1 MASHKRKLSDTF
13 SDGDW
18 TTYGAGSAA
27 PSDIPPYYAP
37 DSTEHTAKH
46 RRTASGSDF
55 STYDIKHA
63 LDMPP
68 MADTGPPVPPPQ
80 PQPLPAVAASQ
91 QEPHPPQEEPVPTQ
105 ELSKLLDFSGLGSM
119 KDITDR
125 FGQLAAEL
133 LHNYDIEITRGGKT
147 ELLELLELECYLF
160 KTGSHEDP
168 FTHASAEQ
176 SQSGRWY
183 FHRPPRRSNDPSVAA
198 ASPSGY
204 RGGTRKGLDLT
215 IGKPPPERTSKFFPQ
230 ASGSASSGEASS
242 PPVLRGGILLRS
254 IRRVSD
260 GKVVSGPS
268 LLVDE
273 VLRVSGASEILELV
287 AVNWDGDIAA
297 FPPTPVVPASR
308 LSTMWL
314 RRRAAAAHPDGSAQR
329 ARADRPR
336 IFRSPRIGLDISHP
350 SVAPA
355 SAHTHPRVTFVALP
369 YRFFVSP
376 HLLTANGRGQTFLG
390 VYDALQKAGY
400 CESDEELVEELAR
413 LTGVKGPTAAKYL
426 GALREGLGAGGSSEG
441 LGEWIGPRGKAV
453 LSSVTAWL
461 TMMGTLRRL
470 GIAAAPE

>member
-1 MASHKRKLSDTF
+1 MAPHKRKLSVPY
-13 SDGDW
+13 SDDDYR
-18 TTYGAGSAA
+18 TTYAARSAA
-27 PSDIPPYYAP
+27 SNVIPPYVP
-37 DSTEHTAKH
+37 DPSEHISKH

-55 STYDIKHA
+55 STYDIRHA

-68 MADTGPPVPPPQ
+68 TADTVPTVPLPQPPP
-80 PQPLPAVAASQ
+80 AATSQ
-91 QEPHPPQEEPVPTQ
+91 EHPQEEAVQTQ
-105 ELSKLLDFSGLGSM
+105 DLAELLDFTQSSSIS
-119 KDITDR
+119 DISSR
-125 FGQLAAEL
+125 FEQLAIEL
-133 LHNYDIEITRGGKT
+133 LHNYDIEITRAGKT
-147 ELLELLELECYLF
+147 ELLEILELECYLY
-160 KTGSHEDP
+160 KTGTHEDP

-183 FHRPPRRSNDPSVAA
+183 FHRPPRRSNDPAIAA

-215 IGKPPPERTSKFFPQ
+215 IGKPPPGRTSKFFPTAQ
-230 ASGSASSGEASS
+230 GSASSGEA
-242 PPVLRGGILLRS
+242 PGAAVLRGGILLRS

-260 GKVVSGPS
+260 SKVVSGPS

-273 VLRVSGASEILELV
+273 VLRVSGANEILELV

-297 FPPTPVVPASR
+297 FPPTSLAPASR

-314 RRRAAAAHPDGSAQR
+314 RRRAAAHPDDSSQR
-329 ARADRPR
+329 ASSEKPR

-390 VYDALQKAGY
+390 VYDALLKAGY

-426 GALREGLGAGGSSEG
+426 GALREGLEAGGGNEG
-441 LGEWIGPRGKAV
+441 LKEWIGPKGKTV

-461 TMMGTLRRL
+461 KMMGTLRRL
-470 GIAAAPE
+470 GIATIPG